1 MLSLVVKA
9 DMSESTVCVNGDTRM
24 VRGAEDAGDSG
35 ADDEENETRNVGG
48 MG

>member
-1 MLSLVVKA
+1 
-9 DMSESTVCVNGDTRM
+9 MSPQSVNGDTRM

-35 ADDEENETRNVGG
+35 TDDEENETRNVGG